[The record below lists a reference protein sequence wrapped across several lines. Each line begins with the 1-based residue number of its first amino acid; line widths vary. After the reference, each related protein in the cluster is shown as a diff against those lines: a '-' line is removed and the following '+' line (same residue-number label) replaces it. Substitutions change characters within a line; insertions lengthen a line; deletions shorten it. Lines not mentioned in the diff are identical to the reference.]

1 MAAPGRPDGCTR
13 WPLWET
19 PATPKGHSDHPQG
32 GGTGH
37 GDNPQQPS
45 AGLHPRD
52 SVWNPGQRGTHWTP
66 SRQCLEPRTERDTL
80 DTPPQGSAPW
90 GPTLEAHCPP
100 PHVAPG
106 KGLLDP
112 GIQYLALLGGPTSL
126 QGPYEEMVS
135 QSIHIKPKKEPISLW
150 YTHTHT
156 HTHTHTQWNTI
167 QP

>member
-52 SVWNPGQRGTHWTP
+52 SVWNPGQRGTHWILP
-66 SRQCLEPRTERDTL
+66 HRAVHPGG
-80 DTPPQGSAPW
+80 PPW
-90 GPTLEAHCPP
+90 KPTVLHPMWLQ
-100 PHVAPG
+100 G
-106 KGLLDP
+106 KGSWTLASSTSPSLVVPPASKDP
-112 GIQYLALLGGPTSL
+112 TRKWCP
-126 QGPYEEMVS
+126 S
-135 QSIHIKPKKEPISLW
+135 QSILNRKKNPSPCGI
-150 YTHTHT
+150 HTHT
-156 HTHTHTQWNTI
+156 HTHSEI
-167 QP
+167 